1 MTELY
6 VMAGIIAALLVVQL
20 FLRFKVKKQKQER
33 EERRF
38 GK

>member
-1 MTELY
+1 
-6 VMAGIIAALLVVQL
+6 MAGIIVALLVVQL
-20 FLRFKVKKQKQER
+20 FLRFKFKKDKQER